1 MAATSG
7 SGSGV
12 LPIQPRI
19 ASPARAS
26 SRTSSTSTD
35 ASVRSIFAAR
45 PSCAR
50 NSRNASAVVA
60 NPPGTRMPAS
70 ASSPIISPSDAFL
83 PPTCARSRMRTRSNG
98 MTRTGV
104 DMRTSLDGDDAKNAA
119 PLPRSTATILAAAV
133 HHPALHARITRRE
146 GAKRRSVVPR
156 VRCGDRWRSGCRR
169 QIFALGGKG
178 KIGEVACVVP
188 AGTGARGATQV
199 SIKIG
204 MRVLEIADDL
214 EVDPLDLRQIDLL
227 DVHESQQFLHRPRH
241 LAPAFIARPAA
252 LRDADLRPELLLIH
266 AQPAPN
272 LARVQHPIEKFHGK
286 LRVGQRVGRHSYYT
300 IGISPRVQ
308 FPGATRGFRPL
319 SCGHECNTRA
329 CTASAPGL
337 AAQCTQPHPCSM
349 MRYDLHCHST
359 RSDGTL
365 SPAAVVQRAA
375 ERGVQVLAL
384 TDHDEVAGLDEARD
398 AARETGIRFVDGAE
412 LSVTWREDRKSTR

>member
-1 MAATSG
+1 MSAPSTADRYARSISADSACGSDVAAIHPRIVAPAAASARTSPT
-7 SGSGV
+7 SRC
-12 LPIQPRI
+12 RI
-19 ASPARAS
+19 ASSMRA
-26 SRTSSTSTD
+26 
-35 ASVRSIFAAR
+35 
-45 PSCAR
+45 PSLSCCR

-60 NPPGTRMPAS
+60 KPPGTRMPAD

-156 VRCGDRWRSGCRR
+156 VRDGGRWRSGGRR

-188 AGTGARGATQV
+188 AGTGARGATQI

-214 EVDPLDLRQIDLL
+214 EVDALYLRQIDLL
-227 DVHESQQFLHRPRH
+227 DVHESQQFLHGTRH
-241 LAPAFIARPAA
+241 FAPAFVTRSAT

-272 LARVQHPIEKFHGK
+272 LARIQHAIEEFHRNSGLVK
-286 LRVGQRVGRHSYYT
+286 ELECILT
-300 IGISPRVQ
+300 I
-308 FPGATRGFRPL
+308 PL
-319 SCGHECNTRA
+319 A
-329 CTASAPGL
+329 
-337 AAQCTQPHPCSM
+337 
-349 MRYDLHCHST
+349 
-359 RSDGTL
+359 
-365 SPAAVVQRAA
+365 
-375 ERGVQVLAL
+375 
-384 TDHDEVAGLDEARD
+384 
-398 AARETGIRFVDGAE
+398 
-412 LSVTWREDRKSTR
+412 